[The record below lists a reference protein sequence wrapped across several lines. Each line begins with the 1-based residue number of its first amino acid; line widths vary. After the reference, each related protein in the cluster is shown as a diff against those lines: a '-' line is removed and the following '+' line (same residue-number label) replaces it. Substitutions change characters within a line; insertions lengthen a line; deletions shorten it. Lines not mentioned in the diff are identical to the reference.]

1 MAVGRR
7 SRDLIG
13 PLLVVNFVV
22 CLIVLGL
29 AGWSLDKYIDGEQNH
44 PRMLSVSLSLSLIV
58 EYLFFFFFLFFYTS
72 IVDS

>member
-13 PLLVVNFVV
+13 PLLVFNFVV

-44 PRMLSVSLSLSLIV
+44 PRMLSLSLSLSNG
-58 EYLFFFFFLFFYTS
+58 
-72 IVDS
+72 

>member
-29 AGWSLDKYIDGEQNH
+29 AGWSLDEYIDGEQNH
-44 PRMLSVSLSLSLIV
+44 PRMLSLSLSLIV
-58 EYLFFFFFLFFYTS
+58 EYLFFFSFSFYTS

>member
-44 PRMLSVSLSLSLIV
+44 PRMLSLSLIV